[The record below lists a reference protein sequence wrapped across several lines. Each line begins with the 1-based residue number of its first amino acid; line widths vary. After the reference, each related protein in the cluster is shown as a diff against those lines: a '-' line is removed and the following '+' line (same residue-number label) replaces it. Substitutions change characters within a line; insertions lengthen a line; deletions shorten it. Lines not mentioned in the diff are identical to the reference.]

1 MKPEM
6 TINIHSKEDYTLEK
20 SNENKG
26 NQGEVIEKTEEDEVI
41 GQDEVYDTK
50 DQEMQCSD
58 TNFQLGDLESADNQ
72 TLHDIEME

>member
-6 TINIHSKEDYTLEK
+6 TIRLHTKEDYTLEK

-58 TNFQLGDLESADNQ
+58 TNFQLGDLESAE

>member
-6 TINIHSKEDYTLEK
+6 TIRLHSKEDYTLEK